1 MSMQIQTGCKT
12 LVIAPHADDELL
24 GCGGTLLRRREEG
37 RTVGWLLAT
46 AMKPGNTWDA
56 EKIEERQCEI
66 WRVREGL
73 GILPEHLFE
82 LELPT
87 TELDQVPT
95 VELISKVSLV
105 LEQFQPEEVLVPYAH
120 DIHSDHRIV
129 FDAVAACTKWFRFPS
144 IKRILAY
151 ETISETDFIL
161 ESKGVFNPTV
171 FVDITPFVDRK
182 VTLLALYRSEWGKH
196 PFPRSET
203 AVRALAS
210 VRGAQSGCASAEAF
224 QLLRERS

>member
-1 MSMQIQTGCKT
+1 MQMQTGYRT

-37 RTVGWLLAT
+37 STVGWLLVT
-46 AMKPGNTWDA
+46 AMKPGNTWGV
-56 EKIEERQCEI
+56 EKIEERQREI
-66 WRVREGL
+66 GQVREGL
-73 GILPEHLFE
+73 GILPEHLFV
-82 LELPT
+82 LGLPT
-87 TELDQVPT
+87 TQLDQVPT
-95 VELISKVSLV
+95 GELISRVSQV
-105 LEQFQPEEVLVPYAH
+105 FGQFQPEEVLVPYAH

-129 FDAVAACTKWFRFPS
+129 FDAVAACTKWFRYPS
-144 IKRILAY
+144 VKRMLAY

-161 ESKGVFNPTV
+161 RPEGLFKPTV
-171 FVDITPFVDRK
+171 FVDITSFIDRK
-182 VTLLALYRSEWGKH
+182 VVLLDIYRSEWGKY

-210 VRGAQSGCASAEAF
+210 VRGAQSGFASAEAF